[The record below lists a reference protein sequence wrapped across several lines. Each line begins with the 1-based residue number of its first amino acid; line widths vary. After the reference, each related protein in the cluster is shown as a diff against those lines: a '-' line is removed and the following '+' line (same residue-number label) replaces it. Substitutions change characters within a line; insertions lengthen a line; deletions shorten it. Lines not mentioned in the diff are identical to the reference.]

1 MPLERET
8 WWAKATSPLEYRIPE
23 EYLLY
28 LRLKKKK
35 KSKQPI
41 PPTLLQ
47 YLWGSADHP
56 SRQGDEQSKRWSTQV
71 AKANMER
78 GAIEEEYV
86 YNASGGRSL
95 Y

>member
-35 KSKQPI
+35 KKANN
-41 PPTLLQ
+41 Q
-47 YLWGSADHP
+47 YRLPFYNIS
-56 SRQGDEQSKRWSTQV
+56 EVVLIIQV
-71 AKANMER
+71 AKVTNNLR
-78 GAIEEEYV
+78 DDQ
-86 YNASGGRSL
+86 L
-95 Y
+95 K